1 MGQVTRYR
9 GTTDGHDVELEF
21 DQKLQV
27 LNRARLF
34 VDGREL
40 DRTKVFYGE
49 KDLTATLD
57 DGTSIAVRLHS
68 GMMGELTRAQVR
80 STDGS
85 WTDLA
90 ETA

>member
-9 GTTDGHDVELEF
+9 GTAGGHDVELEF

-27 LNRARLF
+27 LNRARLI
-34 VDGREL
+34 VDGREV
-40 DRTKVFYGE
+40 DSAKVFYGE

-57 DGTSIAVRLHS
+57 DGTSVAVRLHS
-68 GMMGELTRAQVR
+68 GMVGELTRAQVR
-80 STDGS
+80 GPDGT

-90 ETA
+90 